1 VTEAYI
7 LNFAQ
12 NALMMALL
20 LMAPVLIVSLLI
32 GSLVSLFQAATQIN
46 EVTLTFVPKLIG
58 VGLVLAVLGSWMAQ
72 QLLAFTAGLLRSLPT
87 LPF

>member
-7 LNFAQ
+7 LSFAQ
-12 NALMMALL
+12 NALMMTLIL
-20 LMAPVLIVSLLI
+20 TAPVLLVSLI
-32 GSLVSLFQAATQIN
+32 VGSLVSLFQAATQIN

-58 VGLVLAVLGSWMAQ
+58 ISLVLVALGSWMAQ
-72 QLLAFTAGLLRSLPT
+72 QMLAFTAEVFRSLPS